1 MAGDYPD
8 WDMSDQTRAQLRAGL
23 DGALYAG
30 VPGGDDVDAVVEHVG
45 KDQLL
50 QAMSGTADKSSR
62 EWKNARDNLSR
73 WRRGARTPNRESQDK
88 MRAAAE
94 DKRRGEVRDARSVHV
109 RYNATFRTSPPKKW
123 VGYADADL
131 TGSQLDDFLAAQAGG
146 DSELAAQ
153 IVADAYGLDP
163 EFVLGIE
170 DLEGFDIQ
178 W

>member
-8 WDMSDQTRAQLRAGL
+8 WDMSDDTRAQLHAGL
-23 DGALYAG
+23 DGALFNG
-30 VPGGDDVDAVVEHVG
+30 VPGGGDVDAVIEHVG
-45 KDQLL
+45 RDRLL
-50 QAMSGTADKSSR
+50 QAMSGTTDKRSR

-73 WRRGARTPNRESQDK
+73 WRRGARTPSKESQDR

-94 DKRRGEVRDARSVHV
+94 DKRRGDVRDARSVHV
-109 RYNATFRTSPPKKW
+109 RYTATFITSKKPW
-123 VGYADADL
+123 DGYADADL
-131 TGSQLDDFLAAQAGG
+131 TGPQLDGFLAAQANG
-146 DSELAAQ
+146 DDELAAQ

-170 DLEGFDIQ
+170 GLSGFEIQ